1 MSYKKKPEMA
11 HYQLTLERVSLVD
24 RSLRLWEDYLKGVI
38 TKNQYYVMQ
47 EATLKA
53 IRELKEVE
61 KNGEKS

>member
-1 MSYKKKPEMA
+1 MT

-24 RSLRLWEDYLKGVI
+24 RSLRLWKDYLKGVI

-61 KNGEKS
+61 KNNGKKS